1 MNATPLP
8 RVRPIPLGRLLVAL
22 LLLLPLTAVAAESAA
37 PEGAVYEL
45 PENPDELLR
54 VDDEM
59 RAFFAPRIPHTS
71 SVERRI
77 DAIVEA
83 VLGDDGLRFRYEPN
97 GLYDVRETF
106 RRRAGNCVSYSMLIV
121 AVAREFRIPAE
132 FNEVDV
138 RPRWN
143 RAGKLVLRTGH
154 INVRVPEPGGDFEI
168 DLKMMANFRASGG
181 MARAVN
187 DARAFSSMYT
197 SAGVFRLVVGDPAGA
212 LRLLERAVRTD
223 PRNATAWCNLG
234 NAQWVVGRLGDARRS
249 FERAVA
255 VDPASLA
262 GLNGLAQVH
271 RRTGDLKTAE
281 RLDRQVKRYRDRNP
295 YYLYWTA
302 RNEAAAGQLEE
313 ARRHLRRAIRLK
325 DDEPEF
331 HEFMSEI
338 RSRMAAAPAPEAR
351 SGGTALAPRENLLA
365 VR

>member
-1 MNATPLP
+1 MNTTPLP
-8 RVRPIPLGRLLVAL
+8 RVRQIPFGRLLVAL
-22 LLLLPLTAVAAESAA
+22 LLLLPLPAVADESAV
-37 PEGAVYEL
+37 PEGVVYEL

-59 RAFFAPRIPHTS
+59 RAFFEPRIPHTH

-83 VLGDDGLRFRYEPN
+83 VLGENGLHFRYEAN

-132 FNEVDV
+132 FNEVNV

-154 INVRVPEPGGDFEI
+154 INVRVREPGGDFEI
-168 DLKMMANFRASGG
+168 DLKIMANFRASGG

-197 SAGVFRLVVGDPAGA
+197 SAGVFRLVVGDHAGA
-212 LRLLERAVRTD
+212 LRMLKRAVRTD
-223 PRNATAWCNLG
+223 PSNVTAWCNLG
-234 NAQWVVGRLGDARRS
+234 NAQWVVGRLGDARQS
-249 FERAVA
+249 FESAVA
-255 VDPASLA
+255 VDASSLA

-271 RRTGDLKTAE
+271 RRMGDLKTAE
-281 RLDRQVKRYRDRNP
+281 RLDRKVKRYRDRNP
-295 YYLYWTA
+295 YYLYSAA
-302 RNEAAAGQLEE
+302 RNEVEAGRLEE
-313 ARRHLRRAIRLK
+313 AHRHLRRAIRLK
-325 DDEPEF
+325 SDDPEF
-331 HEFMSEI
+331 HALMSEI
-338 RSRMAAAPAPEAR
+338 RRRMAAAPAPEAR

>member
-1 MNATPLP
+1 MNTTPLP
-8 RVRPIPLGRLLVAL
+8 RVRPIPFGRLLVAL
-22 LLLLPLTAVAAESAA
+22 LLLLPLPAVADESAV
-37 PEGAVYEL
+37 PEGVVYEL

-59 RAFFAPRIPHTS
+59 RAFFEPRIPHTH

-83 VLGDDGLRFRYEPN
+83 VLGENGLHFRYEAN

-132 FNEVDV
+132 FNEVNV

-154 INVRVPEPGGDFEI
+154 INVRVPESGGDFEI

-197 SAGVFRLVVGDPAGA
+197 SAGVFRWWWAITPAPCGCWS
-212 LRLLERAVRTD
+212 VRCARIRVT
-223 PRNATAWCNLG
+223 R
-234 NAQWVVGRLGDARRS
+234 RLGAISAMHSGSWAGSGTRGGVSSAPSRWTRPRWRGS
-249 FERAVA
+249 TVWHKSTAGRA
-255 VDPASLA
+255 
-262 GLNGLAQVH
+262 
-271 RRTGDLKTAE
+271 T
-281 RLDRQVKRYRDRNP
+281 
-295 YYLYWTA
+295 
-302 RNEAAAGQLEE
+302 
-313 ARRHLRRAIRLK
+313 
-325 DDEPEF
+325 
-331 HEFMSEI
+331 
-338 RSRMAAAPAPEAR
+338 
-351 SGGTALAPRENLLA
+351 
-365 VR
+365 